1 MTARLRDAFSEG
13 RPLWYVAAF
22 LLVIV
27 APAALFWVLLVIA
40 GGPR

>member
-1 MTARLRDAFSEG
+1 MIRRFHDAFAEG
-13 RPLWYVAAF
+13 RPLWCIAAF